1 MNVCESRPCR
11 YSLQKAVIMITK
23 DISLK
28 LIPCLSTLD
37 PEYLKKLEQKA
48 NIRKIRKKGMI
59 FRETDSVKS
68 FFIVRSGQVKL
79 FKISEEGRELLIAM
93 MEKGDHFCFAPMF
106 LGKEFTVNAQAIE
119 ESEIIMMEA
128 DVFKSIID
136 QETGALGKK
145 MISALCRKVEHL
157 SRMIEDLAFN
167 DIEQRISRSILRMIV
182 AGSQTDNIV
191 TLKISH
197 RDIASITGTVREVV
211 SRVIKKLK
219 ENGIV
224 VDTGVRHM
232 KVDRTRLISFV
243 ENENLFVTQTHALLH
258 SLPGCSKAYLKS

>member
-1 MNVCESRPCR
+1 
-11 YSLQKAVIMITK
+11 MITD
-23 DISLK
+23 DINLK
-28 LIPCLSTLD
+28 LIPCLSSLG

-59 FRETDSVKS
+59 FREADSVRS
-68 FFIVRSGQVKL
+68 FFIVRSGIVKL
-79 FKISEEGRELLIAM
+79 FKTSEEGRELLIEV

-106 LGKEFTVNAQAIE
+106 LGNAFTVNAQAIE

-136 QETGALGKK
+136 HDTGALGKK

-157 SRMIEDLAFN
+157 SRIIEDLAFN
-167 DIEQRISRSILRMIV
+167 DIEQRISGSILKMIV
-182 AGSQTDNIV
+182 AGGRTDNIV

-211 SRVIKKLK
+211 SRVIKKFK

-224 VDTGVRHM
+224 VDSGVRHM
-232 KVDRTRLISFV
+232 KVDRTRLMSFM
-243 ENENLFVTQTHALLH
+243 ENEGLPIGQMNALLH
-258 SLPGCSKAYLKS
+258 SLPACSKARHKS

>member
-1 MNVCESRPCR
+1 M
-11 YSLQKAVIMITK
+11 LTD

-28 LIPCLSTLD
+28 LIPCLSTLN

-48 NIRKIRKKGMI
+48 SIRLIRKKGII
-59 FRETDSVKS
+59 FSEADSVRA
-68 FFIVRSGQVKL
+68 FFIVRSGLVKL

-93 MEKGDHFCFAPMF
+93 MKKGDHFCFAPMF
-106 LGKEFTVNAQAIE
+106 LGKEFTVNAQAVE
-119 ESEIIMMEA
+119 DSEILMMEA

-136 QETGALGKK
+136 HETGTLGKK

-167 DIEQRISRSILRMIV
+167 DIEQRISRSILKMIV
-182 AGSQTDNIV
+182 AGSQTDNMV

-224 VDTGVRHM
+224 VDTGVRYM
-232 KVDRTRLISFV
+232 KVNRTRLISFL
-243 ENENLFVTQTHALLH
+243 ENENLLIRQTNALLH
-258 SLPGCSKAYLKS
+258 SLPGCSKACLKS